1 MSVVNTGNQEQTKE
15 ATMSNVFDEINK
27 KYKMFKTQ
35 SVNDDAIKEAETK
48 LGRVFSDD
56 YKKYLLQFGAI
67 SFSST
72 ELTGLN
78 IDKYANVVDV
88 TLKEIELNENF
99 PKDCIVLENI
109 GVEGVL
115 ILTNSKGHIFEWQN
129 NSAIKIHDSMA
140 EYLRSKL

>member
-1 MSVVNTGNQEQTKE
+1 
-15 ATMSNVFDEINK
+15 MSNVFDEINK
-27 KYKMFKTQ
+27 KYKMFKTKP
-35 SVNDDAIKEAETK
+35 VNEDAIKEAETK
-48 LGRVFSDD
+48 LGRVFSDE
-56 YKKYLLQFGAI
+56 YKKYLMQFGAI

-99 PKDCIVLENI
+99 PKDCIVLENV

-115 ILTNSKGHIFEWQN
+115 ILINSKGHVFEWQN
-129 NSAIKIHDSMA
+129 NSAKKIYDSMA

>member
-1 MSVVNTGNQEQTKE
+1 MSVVNTGNQEQMKE

-27 KYKMFKTQ
+27 KHKMFKTKP
-35 SVNDDAIKEAETK
+35 VNEDAIKEAETK
-48 LGRVFSDD
+48 LGRVFSDE
-56 YKKYLLQFGAI
+56 YKKYLMQFGAI

-99 PKDCIVLENI
+99 PKDCIVLENV

-115 ILTNSKGHIFEWQN
+115 ILINSKGHVFEWQN
-129 NSAIKIHDSMA
+129 NSEKKIYDSMA

>member
-1 MSVVNTGNQEQTKE
+1 
-15 ATMSNVFDEINK
+15 MSNVFDEINK
-27 KYKMFKTQ
+27 KYKMFKTKP
-35 SVNDDAIKEAETK
+35 VNEDAIKEAETK
-48 LGRVFSDD
+48 LGRVFSDE
-56 YKKYLLQFGAI
+56 YKKYLMQFGAI

-99 PKDCIVLENI
+99 PKDCIVLENV

-115 ILTNSKGHIFEWQN
+115 ILINSKGVIFEWKN
-129 NSAIKIHDSMA
+129 NNATKIHGSME

>member
-1 MSVVNTGNQEQTKE
+1 
-15 ATMSNVFDEINK
+15 MSNVFDEINK
-27 KYKMFKTQ
+27 KLKMFKTKPA
-35 SVNDDAIKEAETK
+35 NEDDIKEAEKK
-48 LGRVFSDD
+48 LGRAFSDE

-67 SFSST
+67 SFSGT

-78 IDKYANVVDV
+78 IEKYANVVDV
-88 TLKEIELNENF
+88 TLKEIELNEKF

-115 ILTNSKGHIFEWQN
+115 ILINSKGQVFEWKN
-129 NSAIKIHDSMA
+129 NSAKKIFDSMA

>member
-1 MSVVNTGNQEQTKE
+1 MKE
-15 ATMSNVFDEINK
+15 AVMSNVFDEINK
-27 KYKMFKTQ
+27 KQKMFKT
-35 SVNDDAIKEAETK
+35 NPANEDAIKEAETK
-48 LGRVFSDD
+48 LGRAFSDE

-78 IDKYANVVDV
+78 IEKYANVVDV
-88 TLKEIELNENF
+88 TLKEIELNEEF

-109 GVEGVL
+109 GVEGIL
-115 ILTNSKGHIFEWQN
+115 ILINSKGQVFEWKN